1 MKFKSVVY
9 ILLVF
14 PILTFGQKNIKK
26 FNDETLELGT
36 ELYRSELASWQ
47 STDILLPKLKEMGN
61 SFGGYLSYAVG
72 DVTRSIFYDNSSDN
86 KIHYQVDFKNID
98 KLQNVYTIDSTERI
112 PTKVE
117 KRLMHG
123 RREAAMAVNVN
134 KDSLFSFYENTNYNY
149 IPLIDNKNNL
159 VVYSV
164 TGPSGGEAVI
174 IGNDYKF
181 DFDKKDKLAEVSKI
195 HNGILAHP
203 YKVEDGKVQSVFH
216 NHVIE
221 EYPIITATDLCTL
234 MLYSSYIDWE
244 QYYVISDK
252 FVSIFDFENFNLI
265 SLTREAWDKI
275 SKQSENKK

>member
-26 FNDETLELGT
+26 FNDETLELGK

-72 DVTRSIFYDNSSDN
+72 DVTRSIFYDNSSEN
-86 KIHYQVDFKNID
+86 NIHYQVDFKNID

-112 PTKVE
+112 PTKIE

-149 IPLIDNKNNL
+149 IPLIDKKNNL